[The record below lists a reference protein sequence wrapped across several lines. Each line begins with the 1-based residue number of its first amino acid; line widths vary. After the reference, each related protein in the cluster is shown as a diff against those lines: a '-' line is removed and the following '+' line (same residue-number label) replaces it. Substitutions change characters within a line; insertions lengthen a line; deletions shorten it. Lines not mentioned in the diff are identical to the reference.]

1 MLRLLAGE
9 VRRYRRPL
17 RYVRN
22 RGFTSVQERTGML
35 PASQHVAAGSI
46 AETSTPTIINCTMWL
61 DACYSTTTD
70 IAPPRQIWSGAAE
83 RAVAVLSLAVRRA
96 SSDRATALAVW
107 LFANIAAVL
116 PQG

>member
-35 PASQHVAAGSI
+35 PASQHVAADSI

-83 RAVAVLSLAVRRA
+83 RAVAVLA
-96 SSDRATALAVW
+96 W
-107 LFANIAAVL
+107 LFGGPRPIGRRL
-116 PQG
+116 LLF